1 MGAKLS
7 KVLDFDTVSLES
19 KKCEKCYE
27 DSEIK
32 TYLDNLKKRYNKKFI
47 KIKELSENLKE
58 TDYPTI
64 AKINKLKEEIFI
76 TLMTDK
82 TYIQLMSDYGLCS
95 KIKCSKYYKDFYE
108 HVYNSVFIIY
118 QTERMSTFE
127 KNKTK
132 KRKQSSKNK
141 LVQDHL
147 ILLAKELK
155 INLNDVKKK
164 AYKASDDLVKMFNKK
179 DSVTK

>member
-1 MGAKLS
+1 MGGKFS
-7 KVLDFDTVSLES
+7 KILDFDTISLES
-19 KKCEKCYE
+19 KKCDKCYE

-58 TDYPTI
+58 SDYPTI
-64 AKINKLKEEIFI
+64 AKINKLKQDIFD

-82 TYIQLMSDYGLCS
+82 TYIQLLSDYSLCS
-95 KIKCSKYYKDFYE
+95 KIKCSKYYKEFYE

-118 QTERMSTFE
+118 QTERMTIYE

-132 KRKQSSKNK
+132 KRKISSKNK
-141 LVQDHL
+141 LIQDNF

-164 AYKASDDLVKMFNKK
+164 AYKDTDDLARIFNNKEN
-179 DSVTK
+179 VTK